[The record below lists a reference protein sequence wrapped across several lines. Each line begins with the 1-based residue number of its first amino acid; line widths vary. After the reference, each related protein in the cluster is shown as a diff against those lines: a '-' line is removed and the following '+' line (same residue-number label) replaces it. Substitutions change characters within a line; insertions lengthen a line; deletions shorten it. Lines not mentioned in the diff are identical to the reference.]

1 MDYTKIMIVGIDEV
15 GRGAWAGP
23 LVVGAVVLGGADI
36 PGLTDSKKLSAKQR
50 QAYAGLVKKQAVG
63 IGLGWVSAENIDRYG
78 LSKSLTLATQLALK
92 EITVPY
98 EQIIIDGTVKFV
110 DDPRVSVMKQA
121 DLLVPSV
128 SAASIIA
135 KVARDYYMTARAHVE
150 FPKYGFDRHVGY
162 GTALHRKALSE
173 HGVSVLHRKSF
184 APIKNIAGT
193 SEIKL
198 KAKPVTTTGRLAE
211 TAAAAFLK
219 TKGFEILDQN
229 WRTKWCEIDIVAAKS
244 GIVYFVEVKHRR
256 IAAHGDGLAAIT
268 STKLKQMR
276 FAAELWRKKH
286 HYAGD
291 ARLSV
296 ITTTAMPPKVE
307 RWLENIT

>member
-36 PGLTDSKKLSAKQR
+36 SGLTDSKKLSAKQR
-50 QAYAGLVKKQAVG
+50 QAYAGLIKKQATA

-92 EITVPY
+92 DITVPY
-98 EQIIIDGTVKFV
+98 EQIIIDGTVKFI

-135 KVARDYYMTARAHVE
+135 KVARDYYMASIAHAE
-150 FPKYGFDRHVGY
+150 FPQYGFDRHVGY
-162 GTALHRKALSE
+162 GTAFHHKALTE
-173 HGVSVLHRKSF
+173 HGVSVLHRRSF
-184 APIKNIAGT
+184 APIKNVLGIDEPKA
-193 SEIKL
+193 
-198 KAKPVTTTGRLAE
+198 KAKPMTPTGKLAE
-211 TAAAAFLK
+211 TVAATFLK
-219 TKGFEILDQN
+219 NKGFTIIEQN
-229 WRTKWCEIDIVAAKS
+229 WRTKWCEIDIIAAKS

-256 IAAHGDGLAAIT
+256 KPMQGDGLAAIT
-268 STKLKQMR
+268 PTKLKQMR
-276 FAAELWRKKH
+276 FAAELWRKKYNH
-286 HYAGD
+286 AGD

-296 ITTTAMPPKVE
+296 VATADIPPKVE
-307 RWLENIT
+307 QWLENIT